1 MKNHANTT
9 PVLLLLCCVF
19 FWGSVFPIAKQI
31 LLEMQYL
38 SLAVWRFAIALGC
51 LGLYLLITHRT
62 RLQLSLRQLLGLL
75 LIGAIGIGGFNLAL
89 FSGLRLTSATNG
101 ALIMALSPLVT
112 SLLAAVLARRWLTPV
127 QWASLLAGLAG
138 VGLVITQ
145 GHLEQLMQLQIGR
158 GDLLVLLGMLA
169 WSGYTLASQAVS
181 HWLPPLLLTVITM
194 VGGLVALLLYGLFQ
208 PGFHPWDEFSQLS
221 IHALG
226 WVFYIGV
233 LATVLGYLFW
243 LRGVQALGAARASL
257 FFNLVPVFA
266 SLVALGM
273 GQTLTAIQIG
283 GMLIVLL
290 ALSLPRLLLALG
302 QFRRQPA

>member
-9 PVLLLLCCVF
+9 PILLLLCCVF

-31 LLEMQYL
+31 LLEMQDL
-38 SLAVWRFAIALGC
+38 SLAVWRFVIALGC
-51 LGLYLLITHRT
+51 LGGYLL
-62 RLQLSLRQLLGLL
+62 LSRRAWPSLSPRRWLGLL

-89 FSGLRLTSATNG
+89 FSGLRHTSATNG

-112 SLLAAVLARRWLTPV
+112 SLLAAVLACRWLTPV
-127 QWASLLAGLAG
+127 QWASLILGLAG

-145 GHLEQLMQLQIGR
+145 GHPEQLLRLQIGQ
-158 GDLLVLLGMLA
+158 GDLLVLVGMLA
-169 WSGYTLASQAVS
+169 WSGYTLASQAVN
-181 HWLPPLLLTVITM
+181 HWLPPLLLTVVTM
-194 VGGLVALLLYGLFQ
+194 VGGLAALLLYGLFQ
-208 PGFHPWDEFSQLS
+208 PGFHPWSDMAHLS
-221 IHALG
+221 VSTLVGVI
-226 WVFYIGV
+226 YIGV

-243 LRGVQALGAARASL
+243 LRGIKALGAARASL

-273 GQTLTAIQIG
+273 GQPLTAIQIG

-290 ALSLPRLLLALG
+290 ALSLPALLLALS
-302 QFRRQPA
+302 RLHRQPG